1 MLQRVR
7 FPAVLACHPAVR
19 CRAIPAGR
27 LWLRLWAVSL
37 LMLGSLMPAYALD
50 AVTLQ
55 LKWRHQF
62 QFAGYYAALEKG
74 FYRDAGLEVTL
85 LEGTAKTNVVD
96 DVAGDRAQFGV
107 AASDLL
113 LARRRVDVVALA
125 AIFQHSPMILLGDG
139 RRINNLHDLAHQ
151 NVMVENHAEE
161 LFAYLR
167 SEQLPP
173 EKLFIQ
179 PHSQDPQNI
188 VEGRAAA
195 MSAYS
200 TTEPYLLRQA
210 GVPTIE
216 FSPRAGGIDFYGD
229 VLFTLESQLRRH
241 PEQVRAFRAAS
252 LKGWEY
258 ALKHPEEIID
268 LILKKYNTQ
277 NLDRGFLEFE
287 AARTRQLMQADIVE
301 IGHMNPGRWQHIAQT
316 YASLGMKSNA
326 EVPEGFLYDDRKEH
340 IPPWAYRG
348 AALIA
353 GLAAIF
359 AWLARRNVLLARRLR
374 LEVAE
379 HEEANRLLSEKFR
392 EIEEL
397 QDKLHDQALRDSLTG
412 LHNRRYLDETLPREL
427 ARARRES
434 YPLVVVMLDL
444 DHFKQINDCHGH
456 SAGDAVICALADI
469 LKNGTRAGDVVCR
482 YGGEEFIVALPG
494 MTMQEAAQRAD
505 EWRIQLAHRRVHH
518 GGLEISV
525 TLSAGVAAYPAH
537 ASEMELLIDY
547 ADDALYCSKQEGRNR
562 VSSYEPTR
570 ARHPVASAGPLFY

>member
-1 MLQRVR
+1 MVLRWVQ
-7 FPAVLACHPAVR
+7 FSTVLAHHPAVWR
-19 CRAIPAGR
+19 RYILARQR
-27 LWLRLWAVSL
+27 LACLSAL
-37 LMLGSLMPAYALD
+37 LLLFLGVMMPAYALD

-62 QFAGYYAALEKG
+62 QFAGYYAAVEKG
-74 FYRDAGLEVTL
+74 FYRDAGLDVTL
-85 LEGTAKTNVVD
+85 REGMAKTNVVEE
-96 DVAGDRAQFGV
+96 VESDRAQFGV

-113 LARRRVDVVALA
+113 LERRRLDVVALA

-139 RRINNLHDLAHQ
+139 RRVNNLHDLAHQ
-151 NVMVENHAEE
+151 KVMVESHAEE

-167 SEQLPP
+167 SEALPP
-173 EKLFIQ
+173 EKLLIQ
-179 PHSQDPQNI
+179 PHTQNPQDI

-200 TTEPYLLRQA
+200 TTEPYFLRQA
-210 GVPTIE
+210 GIPTIE

-229 VLFTLESQLRRH
+229 VLFTLESQLRHH
-241 PEQVRAFRAAS
+241 PERVRAFRAAS

-258 ALKHPEEIID
+258 ALKHPTEVID
-268 LILKKYNTQ
+268 LILEKHNTQ

-287 AARTRQLMQADIVE
+287 ATRTRQLMQADIVE

-316 YASLGMKSNA
+316 YASLGMKSDA
-326 EVPEGFLYDDRKEH
+326 EVPEGFLYDDSPERV
-340 IPPWAYRG
+340 PSWAYWV

-359 AWLARRNVLLARRLR
+359 AWLARRNVMLTRRLR

-379 HEEANRLLSEKFR
+379 HEEVNRLLSEKYQ
-392 EIEEL
+392 EIHALHEEL
-397 QDKLHDQALRDSLTG
+397 RDQALRDPLTH

-427 ARARRES
+427 ARARREH
-434 YPLVVVMLDL
+434 YPLAVAILDL

-456 SAGDAVICALADI
+456 PAGDAVICALADI
-469 LKNGTRAGDVVCR
+469 LKNGTRAGDVICR

-494 MTMQEAAQRAD
+494 MAIQEAAQRTD
-505 EWRIQLAHRRVHH
+505 EWRIQLAHRRVRH
-518 GGLEISV
+518 GDIEISV
-525 TLSAGVAAYPAH
+525 TLSAGVAASPTD

-547 ADDALYCSKQEGRNR
+547 ADDALYRSKQEGRNR
-562 VSSYEPTR
+562 VTCYEAAH
-570 ARHPVASAGPLFY
+570 ARNR